1 MKVVSILS
9 DFSKSVSERLNGFT
23 GVRKFLLIANFSLLT
38 ANFSF
43 ATPKTLVLGGDNGWG
58 EIASMNGLVVGNQN
72 GQFGYDAVELSTQ
85 TTVFDSNTDLLL
97 SFDDDKFTDLSG
109 NYTVMSNNLVPI
121 HDSIKGPGA
130 ALSRGNKKGI
140 ILSGNKNALFGHDGL
155 AGSFTIEFWLC
166 PSLAENGEMVF
177 SWRSSLND
185 DTHSEYQMISAAFFN
200 NHLEWVFNN
209 IFIPFSTHEVHLAG
223 FSTVVPNKWARHT
236 ISFDQESGLLE
247 YLVDGRTEAIKFIT
261 ENGHEYGTVC
271 YPILGEK
278 AGIELC
284 TDYAG
289 KIDNFRISRTSIKND
304 KNHKN
309 DIFLNGNE
317 KYRINGGKFTTK
329 PLLISQAAVINEIDT
344 LMNVPAQTDIRFYIR
359 SGDNCYGW
367 TDDYPAWKEIVPGEK
382 IDGVKGLY
390 FQLSAELLPDGAG
403 SQSPR
408 LSEVVVKYEEQNEPL
423 PPFAI
428 NAVAGD
434 SSVTLHWSHSVD
446 DNAGGYYV
454 YYGNRPGEY
463 LGRMAVQGSS
473 PVNVGNVTS
482 VTLTGLDNGRIYYFA
497 VSAYSKVDGRINGML
512 SKEVFARPSS
522 RLSTV
527 LSQELSKK

>member
-1 MKVVSILS
+1 M
-9 DFSKSVSERLNGFT
+9 
-23 GVRKFLLIANFSLLT
+23 
-38 ANFSF
+38 
-43 ATPKTLVLGGDNGWG
+43 
-58 EIASMNGLVVGNQN
+58 
-72 GQFGYDAVELSTQ
+72 
-85 TTVFDSNTDLLL
+85 
-97 SFDDDKFTDLSG
+97 
-109 NYTVMSNNLVPI
+109 
-121 HDSIKGPGA
+121 
-130 ALSRGNKKGI
+130 
-140 ILSGNKNALFGHDGL
+140 
-155 AGSFTIEFWLC
+155 
-166 PSLAENGEMVF
+166 
-177 SWRSSLND
+177 
-185 DTHSEYQMISAAFFN
+185 
-200 NHLEWVFNN
+200 
-209 IFIPFSTHEVHLAG
+209 
-223 FSTVVPNKWARHT
+223 
-236 ISFDQESGLLE
+236 
-247 YLVDGRTEAIKFIT
+247 
-261 ENGHEYGTVC
+261 
-271 YPILGEK
+271 
-278 AGIELC
+278 
-284 TDYAG
+284 
-289 KIDNFRISRTSIKND
+289 
-304 KNHKN
+304 
-309 DIFLNGNE
+309 
-317 KYRINGGKFTTK
+317 
-329 PLLISQAAVINEIDT
+329 ISQAAVINEIDT

-382 IDGVKGLY
+382 IDGIKGLY

-522 RLSTV
+522 RISTV